1 MAESRSQRASR
12 GPGLDAP
19 LEAAMRVICDC
30 GELGSFPA
38 FSSQT
43 TTYTKEVERP
53 SDAARRISAALQNMD
68 RRGLGYLVGAEL
80 AAISQSANLLDSHW
94 ISSECSATANCGHRH
109 HATTLACAVDNAP
122 THSPSL
128 VSLRSLPAAPPIRAV
143 SVREWLK
150 SQRQVAER
158 KILSLSLS

>member
-1 MAESRSQRASR
+1 
-12 GPGLDAP
+12 
-19 LEAAMRVICDC
+19 MRVICDC

-43 TTYTKEVERP
+43 ITYTKEVERP
-53 SDAARRISAALQNMD
+53 SDAARRISAALQNRD

-128 VSLRSLPAAPPIRAV
+128 VAKVAPSSSADSSSLRAGVAQV
-143 SVREWLK
+143 STSGRRKKDSVIKSVMKRPRQRDRET
-150 SQRQVAER
+150 ER
-158 KILSLSLS
+158 HRDLL